1 MNYVNGTL
9 MNKFKHLEE
18 ISHYNHNYYVG
29 NDKDLLFGK
38 SDDDNTTDWWLIK
51 NEQFI
56 YLGQSYTS
64 GNDVLHRFESVQT

>member
-1 MNYVNGTL
+1 
-9 MNKFKHLEE
+9 MNKFKYLEE

-29 NDKDLLFGK
+29 LDKDLLFGK
-38 SDDDNTTDWWLIK
+38 SDDENTTDWWLVK

-64 GNDVLHRFESVQT
+64 ENDVLHRFESVPT